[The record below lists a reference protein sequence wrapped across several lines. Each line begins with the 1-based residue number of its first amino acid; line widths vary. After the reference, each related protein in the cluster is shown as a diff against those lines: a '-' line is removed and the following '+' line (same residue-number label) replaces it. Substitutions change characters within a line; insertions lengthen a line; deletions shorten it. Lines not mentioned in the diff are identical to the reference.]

1 MSLSKQ
7 AGLLPALLLTGCA
20 SPSVVVAGS
29 SSGNVVDNDL
39 TRSATQISAMQFRL
53 HQSGLFAQRP
63 AAAAGTDASSLL
75 LTHPVIAGTAA
86 GKSSPPRAAAT
97 ADTTHTYQGVIRQ
110 SGGVTPVSLPTTRPN
125 SFHGDKTQG
134 RAAPTGAPSPV
145 MKVWKIDKGMTLRQ
159 GYSLWMSKERCS
171 LDKGKW
177 TVRWDTGTDYPID
190 YALSFSA
197 ANLEAATAQLF
208 TLWHHAQVP
217 LFVSGYRQQCL
228 IVVSEGR

>member
-63 AAAAGTDASSLL
+63 AAPAGTDASSLL

-97 ADTTHTYQGVIRQ
+97 ADTSHTYQGVIRQ
-110 SGGVTPVSLPTTRPN
+110 SGGVTPFPYPQPALILSTATRRKAEP
-125 SFHGDKTQG
+125 
-134 RAAPTGAPSPV
+134 PP
-145 MKVWKIDKGMTLRQ
+145 
-159 GYSLWMSKERCS
+159 
-171 LDKGKW
+171 
-177 TVRWDTGTDYPID
+177 
-190 YALSFSA
+190 
-197 ANLEAATAQLF
+197 
-208 TLWHHAQVP
+208 QVH
-217 LFVSGYRQQCL
+217 RH
-228 IVVSEGR
+228 R

>member
-63 AAAAGTDASSLL
+63 AAPAGTDASSLL
-75 LTHPVIAGTAA
+75 LTHPIIAGTAA

-125 SFHGDKTQG
+125 PFHGDKTQG

-145 MKVWKIDKGMTLRQ
+145 MKVWKI
-159 GYSLWMSKERCS
+159 E
-171 LDKGKW
+171 
-177 TVRWDTGTDYPID
+177 TVRWDMGTDYPID

-208 TLWHHAQVP
+208 TLWRHAQVP

>member
-29 SSGNVVDNDL
+29 SSG
-39 TRSATQISAMQFRL
+39 
-53 HQSGLFAQRP
+53 
-63 AAAAGTDASSLL
+63 
-75 LTHPVIAGTAA
+75 
-86 GKSSPPRAAAT
+86 
-97 ADTTHTYQGVIRQ
+97 
-110 SGGVTPVSLPTTRPN
+110 
-125 SFHGDKTQG
+125 
-134 RAAPTGAPSPV
+134 
-145 MKVWKIDKGMTLRQ
+145 
-159 GYSLWMSKERCS
+159 
-171 LDKGKW
+171 
-177 TVRWDTGTDYPID
+177 YPID

-208 TLWHHAQVP
+208 TLWRHAQVP